1 MPGNVGCV
9 LRNGTGIPCCV
20 RVIGSGSTEGSEEH
34 SLTADGEVS
43 CNLDAASLSHI
54 AAWYTSQ
61 PPPNTHIFPA
71 GASSAVV
78 ELTASL
84 TSNASVGTAGTDEKQ
99 KLTFVNQCSVDVWFR
114 LFLNDDYKDRL
125 VFAGQSETYEFEEQ
139 HVTSFGAKFQYPP
152 KNGVSD
158 YRWNPAHEAKVV
170 GKEVT
175 ITFQPTIAMNMSDCT
190 PCTGKI
196 STCVLRNGTSI
207 PCCVRVIGSGS
218 TEGSEEHSL
227 TADGEVSCNLDAA
240 SLSHIAAWYTSQ
252 PPPNTHIF
260 PAGASSAVVELT
272 ASLTSNASVGTA
284 GTDEKQKLT
293 FVNQC
298 SVDVWFRLFL
308 NDDYKDRL
316 VFAGQSETYEFEEQH
331 VTSFGAKFQYPP
343 KNGVSDYRWNPAHEA
358 KVVGKEVTITFQPTV
373 AFKMTE
379 FKMGQ
384 AKLVQDLFHKYDKS
398 GDGILSE
405 EEMLG
410 IFEALSVPKTEVQA
424 LFQQADANRDGK
436 IQVQEFIAWLMTEPA
451 APKGD

>member
-1 MPGNVGCV
+1 MPGNVSCV

-20 RVIGSGSTEGSEEH
+20 RVVGSGSTEASEEH
-34 SLTADGEVS
+34 TLTSDGEVS

-61 PPPNTHIFPA
+61 PPPNTHVFPA

-84 TSNASVGTAGTDEKQ
+84 TSNASAGTTGTDEKQ

-114 LFLNDDYKDRL
+114 LFFNDDHKDRL
-125 VFAGQSETYEFEEQ
+125 VFAGESETYEFEEQ

-175 ITFQPTIAMNMSDCT
+175 ITFQPTIALNMSDCT

-196 STCVLRNGTSI
+196 STCVLRNGAGI

-218 TEGSEEHSL
+218 TEASEEHTL
-227 TADGEVSCNLDAA
+227 TADGEVSYNLDAA

-252 PPPNTHIF
+252 PPPNTHVF

-272 ASLTSNASVGTA
+272 ASLTSNASAGTT

-298 SVDVWFRLFL
+298 SVDVWFRLFF
-308 NDDYKDRL
+308 NDDHKDRL
-316 VFAGQSETYEFEEQH
+316 VFAGKSETYEFEEQH

-384 AKLVQDLFHKYDKS
+384 AKLVQDLFHKYD
-398 GDGILSE
+398 
-405 EEMLG
+405 
-410 IFEALSVPKTEVQA
+410 TW
-424 LFQQADANRDGK
+424 R
-436 IQVQEFIAWLMTEPA
+436 
-451 APKGD
+451 

>member
-1 MPGNVGCV
+1 
-9 LRNGTGIPCCV
+9 
-20 RVIGSGSTEGSEEH
+20 
-34 SLTADGEVS
+34 VS
-43 CNLDAASLSHI
+43 YNLDAASLSHI

-61 PPPNTHIFPA
+61 PPPNTHVFPA

-84 TSNASVGTAGTDEKQ
+84 TSNASAGTTGTDEKQ

-114 LFLNDDYKDRL
+114 LFFNDDHKDRL
-125 VFAGQSETYEFEEQ
+125 VFAGESETYEFEEQ
-139 HVTSFGAKFQYPP
+139 HVTSVGAKFQYPP

-175 ITFQPTIAMNMSDCT
+175 ITFQPTIALNMSDCT

-196 STCVLRNGTSI
+196 STCVLRNGAGI

-218 TEGSEEHSL
+218 TEASEEHTL
-227 TADGEVSCNLDAA
+227 TADGEVSYNLDAA

-252 PPPNTHIF
+252 PPPNTHVF

-272 ASLTSNASVGTA
+272 ASLTSNASAGTT

-298 SVDVWFRLFL
+298 SVDVWFRLFF
-308 NDDYKDRL
+308 NDDHKDRL
-316 VFAGQSETYEFEEQH
+316 VFAGESETYEFEEQH
-331 VTSFGAKFQYPP
+331 VTSVGAKFQYPP

-398 GDGILSE
+398 GDGTLSE

-436 IQVQEFIAWLMTEPA
+436 IQVQEFITWLMTEPA